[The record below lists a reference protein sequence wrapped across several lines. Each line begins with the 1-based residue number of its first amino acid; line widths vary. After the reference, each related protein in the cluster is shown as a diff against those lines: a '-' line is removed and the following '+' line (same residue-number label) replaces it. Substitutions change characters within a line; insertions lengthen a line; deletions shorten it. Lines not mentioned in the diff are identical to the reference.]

1 MRTVTTKRLYA
12 LANYN
17 NVTLEDSIQIGD
29 NTPEEVINKIVFLQM
44 LNVELNYMKYVQLHD
59 KVNHAGTIDDAIVL
73 LEDTKLTTLKDISDL
88 LKETK

>member
-44 LNVELNYMKYVQLHD
+44 LNIELNYM
-59 KVNHAGTIDDAIVL
+59 
-73 LEDTKLTTLKDISDL
+73 
-88 LKETK
+88 